1 MTSASACHRRIK
13 SRHELTD
20 DEALTVLADGRILA
34 LAERLPGGEAGTVRG
49 WIGAPDGSAWRA
61 IDYRVEPGFVPVDA
75 AGLPDGGVLVL
86 ERHFS
91 WLGGM
96 MSRIVRLDAAALDTA
111 MLAGEEIARLA
122 PPLLAENF
130 EAIAVAPASEGGL
143 HVALLSD
150 DNYSPFQRT
159 LLLLLR
165 LER

>member
-1 MTSASACHRRIK
+1 MQAPEGYVLQKSVIASPRI
-13 SRHELTD
+13 
-20 DEALTVLADGRILA
+20 AVALA
-34 LAERLPGGEAGTVRG
+34 LRERDGAEVVLKGYPERGHFAAPERAQREHDLLCSLPPGVAARPL
-49 WIGAPDGSAWRA
+49 A
-61 IDYRVEPGFVPVDA
+61 VERTEDHR
-75 AGLPDGGVLVL
+75 VLVL

-91 WLGGM
+91 WLGGL

-150 DNYSPFQRT
+150 DNYSPLQRT
-159 LLLLLR
+159 LLLLFR